1 MSRITRERIEP
12 GDAATSSDL
21 NTRYSDY
28 TQTDLNVDNATN
40 PAFDED
46 QMPAQAV
53 LINATQGEV
62 GVPADIAHASPA
74 QIAMTVGAGAATPVA
89 VQRNV
94 AVDPASGWTLAS
106 GTLLRVYFN
115 LQCKSVIPVSPL
127 PAPHDST
134 KMGAMAIGQFGSTA
148 FHYVSIG
155 AHCWLV
161 QLQWNITSSA
171 LNAGDFVSVPGQG
184 NFQSTWGITGKYGE
198 PVSNLAGTA
207 AIPMMWAGTIGWQD
221 AQQSGP
227 STLEIQRNGWRN
239 LSGSWAYSGS
249 GQTVYG
255 FRLVVHGVYHP
266 YNNGADNGLV
276 LEKAFA
282 AGSNTFQYSLGNIL
296 AMHMRAD

>member
-12 GDAATSSDL
+12 GDALTSSDL

-28 TQTDLNVDNATN
+28 TQTDLNVDNAAN
-40 PAFDED
+40 PAFD
-46 QMPAQAV
+46 QAHMPASAV
-53 LINATQGEV
+53 LINATQGEI
-62 GVPADIAHASPA
+62 GVPGDIAHASPA
-74 QIAMTVGAGAATPVA
+74 QIAVTVGAGAATLTA
-89 VQRNV
+89 VQGTV
-94 AVDPASGWTLAS
+94 STGSGWTLAT

-115 LQCKSVIPVSPL
+115 LQCKSAVPPSPT
-127 PAPHDST
+127 PDPHDVA
-134 KMGAMAIGQFGSTA
+134 KMGALAFGHTLSTS

-171 LNAGDFVSVPGQG
+171 LNPGDFVAVPGQG
-184 NFQSTWGITGKYGE
+184 DFQSTWGVTGKYGE

-207 AIPMMWAGTIGWQD
+207 AIPMLWAGTLSWLNGDQ
-221 AQQSGP
+221 AGP
-227 STLEIQRNGWRN
+227 TTLSIRANGWRN
-239 LSGSWAYSGS
+239 LSGSWVYNGS